1 MRNLHVLFA
10 SLFILWLSLG
20 CHRNGKSEN
29 PSIAPVR
36 PSVNKEDSSAF
47 KEARKNIVFYGNSLT
62 AGYGVDPS
70 ESFPALIQA
79 KMDSLNLPYQVINAG
94 LSGETSAGGNSRIN
108 WVLRLPV
115 YIFILELGG
124 NDGLR
129 GIALS
134 ETSRN
139 LQSIIDKVKSQYP
152 CAKIILAGMQIP
164 PNLGKTY
171 TSEFR
176 NLFQQ
181 LALSNKII
189 LIPFLLEGVGGIPA
203 LNQQDGIHPNVPG
216 HKIVAEN
223 VWNTLKPLL

>member
-1 MRNLHVLFA
+1 MRNLHVLIGSF
-10 SLFILWLSLG
+10 FILGLSLG
-20 CHRNGKSEN
+20 CNRNGKTET
-29 PSIAPVR
+29 PAIAPIR
-36 PSVNKEDSSAF
+36 PSVKKEDSSAL
-47 KEARKNIVFYGNSLT
+47 KESRKNIVFYGNSLT

-70 ESFPALIQA
+70 VAFPALIQA
-79 KMDSLNLPYQVINAG
+79 KMDSLRLPYQVINAG
-94 LSGETSAGGNSRIN
+94 LSGETSAGGNSRID
-108 WVLRLPV
+108 WVLRQPV

-139 LQSIIDKVKSQYP
+139 LQSIINKVKLKYP
-152 CAKIILAGMQIP
+152 SAKIILAGMQIP

-181 LALSNKII
+181 LALSNKIM
-189 LIPFLLEGVGGIPA
+189 LIPFLLEGVGGVPA
-203 LNQQDGIHPNVPG
+203 LNQQDGIHPNVAG

>member
-1 MRNLHVLFA
+1 MRNLHVLIGSF
-10 SLFILWLSLG
+10 FILGLSLG
-20 CHRNGKSEN
+20 CNRNGKTEN
-29 PSIAPVR
+29 PANTPVQ
-36 PSVNKEDSSAF
+36 PSVKKVDSSAL
-47 KEARKNIVFYGNSLT
+47 KESRKNIVFYGNSLT

-70 ESFPALIQA
+70 VAFPALIQE
-79 KMDSLNLPYQVINAG
+79 KIDSLRLPYQVINAG
-94 LSGETSAGGNSRIN
+94 LSGETSAGGNSRID
-108 WVLRLPV
+108 WVLRQPV

-139 LQSIIDKVKSQYP
+139 LQSIINKVKLKYP
-152 CAKIILAGMQIP
+152 SAKIILAGMQIP
-164 PNLGKTY
+164 PNLGRTY

-181 LALSNKII
+181 LAFSNKIM

-203 LNQQDGIHPNVPG
+203 LNQQDGIHPNFAG

-223 VWNTLKPLL
+223 VWSALKPLL